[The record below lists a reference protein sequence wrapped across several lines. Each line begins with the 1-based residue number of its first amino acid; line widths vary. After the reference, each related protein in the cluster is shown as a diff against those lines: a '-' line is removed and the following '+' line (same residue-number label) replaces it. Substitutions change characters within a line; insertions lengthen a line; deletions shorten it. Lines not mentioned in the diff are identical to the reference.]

1 MSVLDLFDLHGKRA
15 LVTGGSSGI
24 GKRVALAYAQA
35 GAQVAI
41 AARHFEALEK
51 VAGEIAAE
59 GAGEVLPIG
68 CDVTRQDEVA
78 TMLDRM
84 TAELGGIDIAVCN
97 AGIVSVTPML
107 DMSLDEFQRIQ
118 DTNVTGVFL
127 TAQAAARA
135 MVKQGQGGVIINTAS
150 MSGHIINIPQQVGHY
165 TTSKAAVIHLTK
177 AMAVEFAP
185 HNIRV
190 NSVSPGYILTE
201 LVEPLAEYHR
211 LWEPKI
217 PLGRIGRP
225 EELTGLYLYLAS
237 DASSYMTG
245 SDVVI
250 DGGYTCP

>member
-1 MSVLDLFDLHGKRA
+1 MSVLDLFDLHGK
-15 LVTGGSSGI
+15 TGSGDR
-24 GKRVALAYAQA
+24 GVQ
-35 GAQVAI
+35 
-41 AARHFEALEK
+41 RHRQES
-51 VAGEIAAE
+51 
-59 GAGEVLPIG
+59 GAGIPAGRRRKWPSRRGIPTSWTRSPTELAAAGGKVVPIR
-68 CDVTRQDEVA
+68 CDVTQPDQVTE
-78 TMLDRM
+78 MLDQV

-97 AGIVSVTPML
+97 AGIISLTAML
-107 DMSLDEFQRIQ
+107 EMSPEEFQRIQ

-135 MVKQGQGGVIINTAS
+135 MVRQGRGGVIINTAS

-165 TTSKAAVIHLTK
+165 CASKAAVIHLTK

-201 LVEPLAEYHR
+201 LVEPYGGVPR

-237 DASSYMTG
+237 EASSYMTG
-245 SDVVI
+245 SDIVI

>member
-15 LVTGGSSGI
+15 LVTGASSGI
-24 GKRVALAYAQA
+24 GKRVAIAYAEA
-35 GAQVAI
+35 GAEVAL
-41 AARHFEALEK
+41 AARHAEALGV
-51 VAGEIAAE
+51 VADEIAA
-59 GAGEVLPIG
+59 AGGRAVPIR
-68 CDVTRQDEVA
+68 CDVTQPEQVSG
-78 TMLDRM
+78 MLDQV

-97 AGIVSVTPML
+97 AGIITVTPML
-107 DMSLDEFQRIQ
+107 EMPPEEFQSIQ

-135 MVKQGQGGVIINTAS
+135 MVRQGQGGVIINTAS

-165 TTSKAAVIHLTK
+165 CASKAAVIHLTK
-177 AMAVEFAP
+177 AMAVELAP

-201 LVEPLAEYHR
+201 LVEPLSEYHS

-217 PLGRIGRP
+217 PLGRLGRP

-237 DASSYMTG
+237 EASSYMTG